1 MDETVADNDPQHT
14 ARSSSEEKDNLTP
27 QQNKRKAQNRA
38 AQRAFRERKERHVK
52 DLEARNSTLQRE
64 AIVLQNEN
72 DKLRREL
79 ARVNAENQI
88 LQAKASSIAND
99 PISFLS
105 DSNDLVADLLNHES
119 NRDCGGISNMKAQL
133 GDSSDW
139 MAGVRWPQSK
149 IQLTTP
155 PADGSEASLLDPG
168 ATWDYIQAHE
178 MVKKGLADIGNI
190 CEKLKRAARCDG
202 TGPAIQDKEVTTVTQ
217 ESTDVGEEAKLVG
230 RRIDI

>member
-72 DKLRREL
+72 DKLKREL
-79 ARVNAENQI
+79 ERVNAENQI

-105 DSNDLVADLLNHES
+105 DSNDLVAELLNHEPH
-119 NRDCGGISNMKAQL
+119 RDCGGISNMKAQL
-133 GDSSDW
+133 GDTSDW
-139 MAGVRWPQSK
+139 MAGVRWTQSK

-155 PADGSEASLLDPG
+155 PADGSEESLLDPG
-168 ATWDYIQAHE
+168 PTWDYIQAHE
-178 MVKKGLADIGNI
+178 LVKKGLADIGNI

-202 TGPAIQDKEVTTVTQ
+202 TGAVFQEKEVTAAIHG
-217 ESTDVGEEAKLVG
+217 STDAGKKTSL
-230 RRIDI
+230 